1 MRNYIKIILLHFIV
15 VIVSISLYG
24 LYWNVN
30 GKTIYFSFMVTCISV
45 ILYIILGIFIF
56 SSAIKDNNKPLIFL
70 LLTTFL
76 IRILKDEIIPIYY
89 LFNLPFIYTFEWVI
103 NLPLI
108 IEEILIIILPT
119 FCIFIGVFLKF
130 VTKNG
135 LPR

>member
-70 LLTTFL
+70 LLTSCL

-89 LFNLPFIYTFEWVI
+89 LFNLPFIYTFEWLI

-108 IEEILIIILPT
+108 IEEILIIILPA
-119 FCIFIGVFLKF
+119 FCIFIGVLLKF
-130 VTKNG
+130 VTKKCFT
-135 LPR
+135 